1 MGLFKLA
8 EKKISEPERFAE
20 INSVFPYRTALALI
34 IFSAFTVIII
44 VYVKSGVTILPWIMN
59 PPFGDIISITWG
71 IDCIRAGYDPYTFNA
86 FDPWLRFFNYPKIWL
101 TIFDFL
107 NLNKEATNYIGIIL
121 AGLYGIATIFLF
133 NLKKLVHFLFVM
145 LIVLSPPVFLLLER
159 GNSDIIIYLLVAGS
173 IYYLRK
179 SSSVN
184 ENIRLHLIYLVIL
197 FAAILKLYPVF
208 LLPILLY
215 EKASVRNQLVIGIYS
230 SVILMIY
237 FLINYNDFMMISKN
251 TPRPEDAL
259 SFGKNVGL
267 NHIFS
272 SGSLALVSNS
282 IVVLLLAAA
291 SYCCFRFKDQLNKII
306 PVSPNDK
313 SKIYLFLAGAFLY
326 AGTFFIGNNYDY
338 RLVFVIFM
346 IPFLIDIFNH
356 SGKNVLTIT
365 MTSFFIFLL
374 YGAFVHHFIKAF
386 EIFKILASW
395 GICFMVFLLTLHI
408 FLNRNIYISRR

>member
-346 IPFLIDIFNH
+346 IPFLIDIFDH
-356 SGKNVLTIT
+356 AGKKART
-365 MTSFFIFLL
+365 MSLF
-374 YGAFVHHFIKAF
+374 
-386 EIFKILASW
+386 
-395 GICFMVFLLTLHI
+395 
-408 FLNRNIYISRR
+408 